1 MKTLEDVLFLLR
13 DYDEEC
19 DFIALQDIAGEFP
32 LLSDV
37 IDEGLN
43 WADAEGPV
51 TYWLELAE
59 ALREYEWDCLMSKR
73 PKGDYDRFGEYAIV

>member
-1 MKTLEDVLFLLR
+1 MKTLEDVLFLLQ
-13 DYDEEC
+13 DYEEEC
-19 DFIALQDIAGEFP
+19 DFISRQDILGEYP

-51 TYWLELAE
+51 NYWIELAE
-59 ALREYEWDCLMSKR
+59 ALREYELGRLLAR
-73 PKGDYDRFGEYAIV
+73 PQKVKHDRFDDYSIL